1 MISKGIVQIRLQKQK
16 LQKYSFEDNYSIILL
31 DKSNYKDYISD
42 LNYIS
47 SLMKKDFDWS
57 GIPDE
62 YDLHSRFYYNSYCL
76 ISFYNNNPIG
86 WCWANKKVTPL
97 WGEDSIMNLND
108 NEIYVGGAYL
118 SKTVDRPKDSGQIFY
133 SIWFDY
139 FTNTMNNDIAYS
151 YVDEWNTHS
160 LQLAYNIGMEKYDFI
175 K

>member
-1 MISKGIVQIRLQKQK
+1 MITKKIVQIRLQKQK
-16 LQKYSFEDNYSIILL
+16 LQKYSFEDNYSVILL
-31 DKSNYKDYISD
+31 DKSNYNDYISE

-47 SLMKKDFDWS
+47 SLMRKDFNWN

-62 YDLHSRFYYNSYCL
+62 STIHNRFYHNSCCL
-76 ISFYNNNPIG
+76 LSFYNNSPIG

-97 WGEDSIMNLND
+97 WEESIMNLNN

-118 SKTVDRPKDSGQIFY
+118 SKTIDRPKNSGQIFY

-139 FTNTMNNDIAYS
+139 FTNKIENDTAYS